1 MKNNVYEAMCSVSGD
16 TLNIKSGIRVIKT
29 HEKRLKDLN
38 NLRVN
43 KIKNQLQFVVN
54 KKGSLS
60 LETVDGGVFLTLED
74 KKCKAEILHALNV
87 FDKNFSFQS
96 CVSDN
101 YLYPD
106 MFCESDIAKIY
117 EMSSTKV
124 MYIIWYG
131 IPKYFKDELTK
142 EVEEKPFIF
151 HFDESTTS
159 QTKK

>member
-16 TLNIKSGIRVIKT
+16 TLNIKIGIRVIKT

-74 KKCKAEILHALNV
+74 NV